1 MDLTSC
7 VDNHLTGIIG
17 FNTQGLKSNNSYVKS
32 LLQEYQVLF
41 ICEHWMLNAEK
52 YLLENL
58 ANPTHKL
65 FFTPADK
72 HLSGRQFGGVYLT
85 MLS

>member
-72 HLSGRQFGGVYLT
+72 HLSGRPFGGVYLT